1 MMNNKGNKEKT
12 MSWWTVWKG
21 IDFFFSCKIITVT
34 GQLFPLL
41 LIFANVKR
49 WMKSICYISGMIK
62 KSFFLIGCLDQFL
75 SEFDTILLPLSFSEL
90 VQNFESLLCV
100 YHIIRLKRYQQS
112 RQPSMRKSTL
122 KESCH
127 WKLQPTPLCPL
138 SDELWEQL
146 MMTQGTDALFKPIF
160 ILHMNVWTRKY
171 VLRLDSL
178 R

>member
-49 WMKSICYISGMIK
+49 WMQSICYISGMIK

-90 VQNFESLLCV
+90 VQHFESLLCV
-100 YHIIRLKRYQQS
+100 YRIIRLKHYQQS
-112 RQPSMRKSTL
+112 RQPSMRKSAL
-122 KESCH
+122 KEIG
-127 WKLQPTPLCPL
+127 L
-138 SDELWEQL
+138 SLETTAHTALPPKWWAL
-146 MMTQGTDALFKPIF
+146 GTAHDDTG
-160 ILHMNVWTRKY
+160 HRCSV
-171 VLRLDSL
+171 
-178 R
+178 